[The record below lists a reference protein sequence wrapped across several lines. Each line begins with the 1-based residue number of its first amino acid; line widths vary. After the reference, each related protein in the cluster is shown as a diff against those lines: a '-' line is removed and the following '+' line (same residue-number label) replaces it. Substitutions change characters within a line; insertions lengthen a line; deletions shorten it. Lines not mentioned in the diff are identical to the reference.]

1 MTISKD
7 QPRNKKG
14 TPETTN
20 NHRFRQH
27 NVIQKTV
34 REKNKTPGN
43 K

>member
-1 MTISKD
+1 MVDEVAKKA
-7 QPRNKKG
+7 KKG
-14 TPETTN
+14 TPEKTAG
-20 NHRFRQH
+20 HRFRQH